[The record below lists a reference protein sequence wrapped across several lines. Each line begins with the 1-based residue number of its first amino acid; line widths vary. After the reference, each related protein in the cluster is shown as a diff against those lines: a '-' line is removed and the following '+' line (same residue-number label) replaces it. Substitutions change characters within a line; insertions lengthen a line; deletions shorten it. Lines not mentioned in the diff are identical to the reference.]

1 MRKTFPR
8 EREEIIMRTCGS
20 RFLQTARGALAV
32 LAFTL
37 LAGFVP
43 QEAQAAD
50 PTGEWVRP
58 SGSSKIRIA
67 PCGGALC
74 GKLVWL
80 REPRMDSKNPD
91 PSKRSRSLVGTRT
104 VLGMKPNGANSWKG
118 KVYNAEDGKTYTG
131 VMTLV
136 NGNALK
142 LEGCVLGGLICK
154 GETWKRAR

>member
-1 MRKTFPR
+1 MT
-8 EREEIIMRTCGS
+8 IGGT
-20 RFLQTARGALAV
+20 RFLQVVRGASAA
-32 LAFTL
+32 LAFTF
-37 LAGFVP
+37 LAGMAAP
-43 QEAQAAD
+43 QALAAD
-50 PTGEWVRP
+50 ATGDWVRP

-80 REPRMDSKNPD
+80 REPRKDTKNPD
-91 PSKRSRSLVGTRT
+91 PAKRSRSLVGTRT
-104 VLGMKPNGANSWKG
+104 VLGMKPNGDNSWKG

-136 NGNALK
+136 NDNALK
-142 LEGCVLGGLICK
+142 LEGCVLGGLFCK

>member
-1 MRKTFPR
+1 M
-8 EREEIIMRTCGS
+8 
-20 RFLQTARGALAV
+20 
-32 LAFTL
+32 AF
-37 LAGFVP
+37 
-43 QEAQAAD
+43 
-50 PTGEWVRP
+50 
-58 SGSSKIRIA
+58 A

-80 REPRMDSKNPD
+80 REPRKDTKNPD
-91 PSKRSRSLVGTRT
+91 PAKRSRSLVGTRT
-104 VLGMKPNGANSWKG
+104 VLGMKPDGANSWKG

-136 NGNALK
+136 NDNALK